1 MAEKNEKKAEVKK
14 DAKDAPKEEP
24 KKKFGEKE
32 APRAR
37 KAEANIKGIKRI
49 AGKDVSGDY
58 PLAKALMR
66 VRGIGKSLNSAVANL
81 ISRKIGVQKNVQVGD
96 LSDEQIESIDQI
108 LTSLHQQGL
117 PEFMLNRRKDFSE
130 GTTKHV
136 IMNDLAF
143 ANKQDVDREK
153 NVYTWK
159 GYRHA
164 YGQKVR
170 GQRTRN
176 TGRVGMTVGVLRK
189 AVLAQVKAGAGAP
202 AAAKPGAP
210 PAAKP
215 GAAAPATPAA
225 KPAEKK

>member
-1 MAEKNEKKAEVKK
+1 MAEKKTEAKK
-14 DAKDAPKEEP
+14 DTKDAPKEEP

-32 APRAR
+32 TPRA
-37 KAEANIKGIKRI
+37 KKQEANIKGIKRI

-58 PLAKALMR
+58 KLTKALLR
-66 VRGIGKSLNSAVANL
+66 VRGIGTTLNRAVA
-81 ISRKIGVQKNVQVGD
+81 KIINKKLGITPATQVGD
-96 LSDEQIESIDQI
+96 LSDQQIEEIDKI
-108 LTSLHQQGL
+108 VTSLHKHGVF
-117 PEFMLNRRKDFSE
+117 EYMLNRRKDVSE
-130 GTTKHV
+130 GGNKHV
-136 IMNDLAF
+136 IMNDLIF

-153 NVYTWK
+153 NVYSWK

-189 AVLAQVKAGAGAP
+189 AILAQAKAAAP
-202 AAAKPGAP
+202 AAAGGAA
-210 PAAKP
+210 PAAGKP
-215 GAAAPATPAA
+215 GAAAA